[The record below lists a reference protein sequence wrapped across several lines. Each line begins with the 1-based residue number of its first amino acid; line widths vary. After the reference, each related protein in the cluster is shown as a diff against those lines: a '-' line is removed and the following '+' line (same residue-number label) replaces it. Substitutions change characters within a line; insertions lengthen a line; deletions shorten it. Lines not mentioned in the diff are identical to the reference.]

1 MTQQTR
7 IRRSMK
13 RAICMMGIVLTVATS
28 GFAATT
34 ITIDSVTQ
42 RWPWNN
48 KVDIAYTVVGGQ
60 DLSTSN
66 FCKIVFTTVING
78 TTYTIDGVKDVGAS
92 ANPGS
97 HIVTWTAPAGVKS
110 SNCTMS
116 AVISESDA
124 PSGDDYL
131 VIDLT
136 KDSDNIAFEGLL
148 ATQDESNGR
157 YNTDV
162 YKTDKL
168 VLRKVPVVNPHGM
181 SYVTGNT
188 AYFSSSTAPS
198 DDKINTDKTWTLAYD
213 YYIGI
218 FPVTQRQYKNVYGS
232 NPSAVTAVDSASN
245 RTAHRPVET
254 VSWNDL
260 RLADT
265 PSTSPIPT
273 VTSKTGTFF
282 QRLNYVTGNKFGFDL
297 PTEVMF
303 EIAARCGVSGR
314 YTWGPDQT
322 QVPKYA
328 VNSNNSGGFTMAVG
342 SRDPRRLGLYD
353 MTGDVYEWCL
363 DCSVP
368 GDMANRTDPFT
379 PAYDASIANR
389 RTRGGG
395 HWNQY
400 LTEIYFYA
408 SYRGSADASSKS
420 NGRGFRVA
428 WIVR

>member
-1 MTQQTR
+1 M
-7 IRRSMK
+7 
-13 RAICMMGIVLTVATS
+13 AWTVVGLS
-28 GFAATT
+28 ATT
-34 ITIDSVTQ
+34 ITIDGVTQ

-48 KVDIAYTVVGGQ
+48 KIDIAYTVVGGQ

-97 HIVTWTAPAGVKS
+97 HVVTWTAPTGVKS

-116 AVISESDA
+116 AVISESDS
-124 PSGDDYL
+124 PSGDEYL

-148 ATQDESNGR
+148 ATQAASNGR
-157 YNTDV
+157 YNTAT

-168 VLRKVPVVNPHGM
+168 VLRKVPVDAYV
-181 SYVTGNT
+181 YVTGNT
-188 AYFSSSTAPS
+188 ANFSSSTAPS
-198 DDKINTDKTWTLAYD
+198 EDKINTDKTWTLAHD

-218 FPVTQRQYKNVYGS
+218 FPVTQRQYQNVYGS
-232 NPSAVTAVDSASN
+232 NPSSVTGGDSAEN

-303 EIAARCGVSGR
+303 EIAARCGVSGK
-314 YTWGPDQT
+314 YTWGPNSLDVST
-322 QVPKYA
+322 YA
-328 VNSNNSGGFTMAVG
+328 VNSVNSGGYSMAVG
-342 SRDPRRLGLYD
+342 SRTARRLGLYD

-379 PAYDASIANR
+379 PAYDASIVNR

-395 HWNQY
+395 NWNQY
-400 LTEIYFYA
+400 HQEIYFYA
-408 SYRGSADASSKS
+408 SYRGSADASTKN

>member
-1 MTQQTR
+1 
-7 IRRSMK
+7 MK
-13 RAICMMGIVLTVATS
+13 REICAMGVILSMATF

-97 HIVTWTAPAGVKS
+97 HVVTWTAPTGVRS

-116 AVISESDA
+116 AVISESDS
-124 PSGDDYL
+124 PSGDEYL
-131 VIDLT
+131 IIDLT

-148 ATQDESNGR
+148 ATQAASNGR
-157 YNTDV
+157 YNTAT

-168 VLRKVPVVNPHGM
+168 VLRKVPVVNHQYGNP
-181 SYVTGNT
+181 YVTGDT
-188 AYFSSSTAPS
+188 ANFSSSTAPS
-198 DDKINTDKTWTLAYD
+198 DDKINTDKTWTLAHD

-218 FPVTQRQYKNVYGS
+218 FPVTQRQYQNVYGS
-232 NPSAVTAVDSASN
+232 NPSSVTGGDSAAN
-245 RTAHRPVET
+245 RVAHRPVET
-254 VSWNDL
+254 VSWDDL
-260 RLADT
+260 RLAGT

-303 EIAARCGVSGR
+303 EIAARGGVTGR
-314 YTWGPDQT
+314 YSWGPNSTDVST
-322 QVPKYA
+322 YA
-328 VNSNNSGGFTMAVG
+328 VNNSNSGGYSMAVG
-342 SRDPRRLGLYD
+342 SRAARRFGLYD
-353 MTGDVYEWCL
+353 MTGNVYEWCL
-363 DCSVP
+363 DYSVS

-379 PAYDASIANR
+379 PAYDASSAKR

-395 HWNQY
+395 SWR
-400 LTEIYFYA
+400 ESKEPEAGKWFYA
-408 SYRGSADASSKS
+408 SYRGSADASSNS
-420 NGRGFRVA
+420 NARGFRVA